1 MNYQTPLP
9 RKSRH
14 ARIVNE
20 LGTQIVSGHF
30 QPEQRLPPEAQLC
43 ADYDVS
49 RPVLREATRVLVAK
63 GLVRSKP
70 KVGTVVK
77 PRHEWHLLDP
87 DVLHWLL
94 QSDSR
99 HSFYET
105 LIKVRN
111 IVEPEVAAMAAANAR
126 PEDLATIEAA
136 YARMELAEDLMG
148 MAQPDMDFHMAI
160 ANATHNE
167 LLIHLYCVLLL
178 PVRDYLENSAP
189 MFDNDALSL
198 LVPRHKAIL
207 TAIQHRDPLCA
218 RHAAIAQ
225 LAGVDNLVTE
235 TLRSETLSREEVS
248 YDH

>member
-1 MNYQTPLP
+1 MNYKTPLP

-14 ARIVNE
+14 ACIVNE

-30 QPEQRLPPEAQLC
+30 QPDQRLPPEAQLC
-43 ADYDVS
+43 EDYDVS

-70 KVGTVVK
+70 KVGTLVK

-94 QSDSR
+94 QSDTR
-99 HSFYET
+99 HCFYET
-105 LIKVRN
+105 LVKVRN
-111 IVEPEVAAMAAANAR
+111 IIEPEVTALAAANAQPEDIAAIEDACAR
-126 PEDLATIEAA
+126 MEAAEDLAE
-136 YARMELAEDLMG
+136 MAE
-148 MAQPDMDFHMAI
+148 PDMTFHLAI
-160 ANATHNE
+160 AHATHNE
-167 LLIHLYCVLLL
+167 LLTHLYSIILS
-178 PVRDYLENSAP
+178 PVRDYLKSSATVFSP
-189 MFDNDALSL
+189 ETIEL

-207 TAIQHRDPLCA
+207 TAIQHKDPLSA

-225 LAGVDNLVTE
+225 LAGVDKLVNE
-235 TLRSETLSREEVS
+235 TFRTRSLSDAKVS